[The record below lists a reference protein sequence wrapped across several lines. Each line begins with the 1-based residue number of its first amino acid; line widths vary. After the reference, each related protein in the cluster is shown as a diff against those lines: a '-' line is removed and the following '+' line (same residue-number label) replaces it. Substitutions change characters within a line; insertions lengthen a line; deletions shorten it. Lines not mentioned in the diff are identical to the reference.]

1 MVSVKSSDRI
11 RTSNRE
17 LSTPKSEPQAA
28 VRAYLAALPPRA
40 RRHMSEI
47 RRIVRSV
54 APDAVESFSYRMP
67 GFRLDNRVF
76 LYYAAFAAHCSIYP
90 MGAKIRRAHAAA
102 LKGYKTSTGTIQF
115 PLDKPLPVNLVKRLV
130 KARMAEVRRA

>member
-1 MVSVKSSDRI
+1 MAVQS
-11 RTSNRE
+11 
-17 LSTPKSEPQAA
+17 PQQQ
-28 VRAYLAALPPRA
+28 VHYYIAALPPRA
-40 RRHMSEI
+40 RRHIKEI
-47 RRIVRSV
+47 RRIIRSV
-54 APDAVESFSYRMP
+54 APDAEESFSYRMP

-115 PLDKPLPVNLVKRLV
+115 PLDRPLPSPLVKRLV
-130 KARMAEVRRA
+130 RARIKEVRAR